1 MDELLHHCLREL
13 SFDGDLGTSS
23 KFILNGAMNEER
35 GVRFQSNPC
44 FLFANQ
50 TNGPRSAG
58 CNVSRL
64 NDFVAGFYAH
74 SGRGMP
80 QNSDPMFC
88 SFIWSLVVQHPTV
101 VVGLVPAGVTS
112 EVWVAPQTSAK
123 RKAKASGQEH
133 VETQPAQLEPIAN
146 AKTTPL
152 GELVDVYGDRLRIAV
167 EPQAIFAAVTG
178 SHIRVRTAIRSV
190 VKGLTQ
196 FIVFS
201 YEPNGVLRA
210 TNYHSRKRRR
220 CDRGSAWAE
229 VKV

>member
-1 MDELLHHCLREL
+1 MRRGGFDSSRTHV
-13 SFDGDLGTSS
+13 SFSL
-23 KFILNGAMNEER
+23 
-35 GVRFQSNPC
+35 
-44 FLFANQ
+44 
-50 TNGPRSAG
+50 TNGSRSAG

-133 VETQPAQLEPIAN
+133 VETQPAQLEPIVN

-152 GELVDVYGDRLRIAV
+152 EKLVDVYGDRLRIAV

-178 SHIRVRTAIRSV
+178 SHIRVRTAKRSV
-190 VKGLTQ
+190 GKGLTH

-201 YEPNGVLRA
+201 YEPNGVLRT
-210 TNYHSRKRRR
+210 TNYYSRKRRR
-220 CDRGSAWAE
+220 CDRSSTWAE